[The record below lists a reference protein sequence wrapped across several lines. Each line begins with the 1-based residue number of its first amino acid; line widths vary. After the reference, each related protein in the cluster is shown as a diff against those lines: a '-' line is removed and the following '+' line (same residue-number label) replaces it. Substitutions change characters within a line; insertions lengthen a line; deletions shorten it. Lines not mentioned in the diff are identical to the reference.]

1 MITKEKIYPPLVS
14 TLGAADAVAVFLA
27 GVPEQDQRPRFTG
40 LPSTKDTS
48 RRTRSTVA
56 GTRTEDPGT

>member
-14 TLGAADAVAVFLA
+14 TLGAAVAVSLA

-56 GTRTEDPGT
+56 DTRTEDPGT